1 MEGGAAV
8 MNYPT
13 SENDVEQPQFIETTS
28 LERGG
33 ARRRVLFDESV
44 ARHAAGSDRRPRA
57 GVLRSPLEW
66 AAAAVHFVTGTTPK
80 RSPSSSTPSDDVE
93 VRHVRK

>member
-1 MEGGAAV
+1 
-8 MNYPT
+8 MNHPT
-13 SENDVEQPQFIETTS
+13 GMDDADHPKFIETTA

-44 ARHAAGSDRRPRA
+44 VRHAVGSDRRPRA

-80 RSPSSSTPSDDVE
+80 RSPSSMTPSDDVE
-93 VRHVRK
+93 IRHVGK